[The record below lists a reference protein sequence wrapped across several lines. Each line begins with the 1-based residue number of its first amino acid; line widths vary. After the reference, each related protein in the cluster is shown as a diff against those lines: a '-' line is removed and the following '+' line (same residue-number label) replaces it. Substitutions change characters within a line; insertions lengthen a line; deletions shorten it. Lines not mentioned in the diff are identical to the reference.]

1 MGGTASRWAPSL
13 EPSAARSAL
22 RAHSTIVA
30 TDPPTL
36 AVVGRDDD
44 PRADVAAR
52 LERAGYEVAS
62 APSASAIDPTASAP
76 SLVVVISSEDVA
88 LSTQLATARHCFPNA
103 VMVVMTNAADDVR
116 AALEGGADD
125 AVRLGEREELVA
137 RVRRRLD
144 DRRNHLALERRRHGA
159 EMVLEL
165 TRALSSTLDLR
176 TLLHTVVR
184 RIAEMVEVDRASI
197 VLGSSEEDIAYV
209 VATSDD
215 ESLRDLPIQ
224 LGSYPEIAQV
234 LAGGEPLI
242 VEDAASHPLMRM
254 PQVVLPERYR
264 ALTLFP
270 ISFEGRAIGAL
281 FLRFRDRR
289 SLGEEDTFAL
299 EAIANAAGIA
309 LRNASLLEN
318 LREEHRLSRDA
329 HRNEMRT
336 LQRYVDYFESSAD
349 GILVIDGRGEVVF
362 ENPAACKITGRSAD
376 ELRKLPLREML
387 DDDGK
392 LALPSIRESFRRGEI
407 PQSLDMPITR
417 PDGERRILSVTF
429 SRLHHESRGVIIS
442 LRDVTAERTLA
453 RELTQTKEF
462 LQRVIDSSVDAI
474 VSADMRGNVL
484 LFNPAAERTYGYQ
497 ADEVVGVMNVRGLYP
512 EGQAQEIMRL
522 IRSHEGGPPGV
533 LQGYEAELLGKSGE
547 RIPVVLSAALI
558 DHRGQP
564 IGSVGVFKDLRAKLA
579 IEERLAK
586 APARAGREGAEGLHR
601 RARRRD
607 RPRAQPAPHH
617 GDGLREPHPEEDRQ
631 RRRRRPRRGGHRS
644 RRRAHGGNRSQ
655 AGKADQV
662 RVEGYVGETKIIDIE
677 ASVDSEPPSREL

>member
-1 MGGTASRWAPSL
+1 MGGTASRWASPL
-13 EPSAARSAL
+13 GLSARAL
-22 RAHSTIVA
+22 GAHSIMA
-30 TDPPTL
+30 ALDLPTL
-36 AVVGRDDD
+36 AVVGRDDNR
-44 PRADVAAR
+44 RADVAAR

-62 APSASAIDPTASAP
+62 APSASAIDPAASSGP
-76 SLVVVISSEDVA
+76 SLVVVISSDDVA

-103 VMVVMTNAADDVR
+103 VVVVMTDATEEVR

-125 AVRLGEREELVA
+125 AVRLGEPDELLS

-144 DRRNHLALERRRHGA
+144 DRRNHLAIERRRHGA

-197 VLGSSEEDIAYV
+197 VLGSPDEDIAYV

-215 ESLRDLPIQ
+215 ETLRDLPIQ

-242 VEDAASHPLMRM
+242 VEDAASHPLLRM

-329 HRNEMRT
+329 HRSEMRT

-362 ENPAACKITGRSAD
+362 ENPAACKITGRSAS
-376 ELRKLPLREML
+376 ELRQLPLREML

-392 LALPSIRESFRRGEI
+392 AALPSIRESFRRGEI
-407 PQSLDMPITR
+407 PESLDMPITR
-417 PDGERRILSVTF
+417 PDGQRRVLSVTF

-474 VSADMRGNVL
+474 VSADMRGTVL

-512 EGQAQEIMRL
+512 EGQAREIMRL

-586 APARAGREGAEGLHR
+586 TQRELAEKEQKAFIAELAGATAHELNQPLTTVMGYASLIQKKIGSDADVAHAVEAIVRDAERMAEIVRKL
-601 RARRRD
+601 
-607 RPRAQPAPHH
+607 
-617 GDGLREPHPEEDRQ
+617 
-631 RRRRRPRRGGHRS
+631 
-644 RRRAHGGNRSQ
+644 
-655 AGKADQV
+655 GKLTKYESKA
-662 RVEGYVGETKIIDIE
+662 YVGETKIIDIE